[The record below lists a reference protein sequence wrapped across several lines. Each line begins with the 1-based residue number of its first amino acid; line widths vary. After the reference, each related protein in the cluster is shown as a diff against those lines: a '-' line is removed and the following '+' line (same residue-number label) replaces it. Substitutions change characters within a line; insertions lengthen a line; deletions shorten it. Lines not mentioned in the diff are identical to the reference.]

1 LPPSVPQADPM
12 QTSAAAAQLMKL
24 LAEFNPGAVEF
35 TEANEAALR
44 PLLHGDSWGSS

>member
-1 LPPSVPQADPM
+1 M